1 MHYFFLGSRNILLKV
16 VEVSRKIQDRI
27 IFERVSLSA
36 SKGELTTITGP
47 SGSGKTTLLRC
58 IMGIDQPDSG
68 TISLAGEVFSSY
80 PTRQRREFRLKNIGV
95 VDQENRLIEDL
106 NCRDNIRLIA
116 EMSGGGRKQSFD
128 TSKRILERLNMEEYG
143 NRYPGSLSGGERQRI
158 SIGCALANTP
168 SIIAADE
175 PTSSLDDEAAD
186 TVLHLFL
193 DLARQFQIPVLL
205 VTHDY
210 RVRNY
215 ASAEYNFGRF
225 GVPR

>member
-1 MHYFFLGSRNILLKV
+1 MEI
-16 VEVSRKIQDRI
+16 
-27 IFERVSLSA
+27 A
-36 SKGELTTITGP
+36 
-47 SGSGKTTLLRC
+47 
-58 IMGIDQPDSG
+58 
-68 TISLAGEVFSSY
+68 
-80 PTRQRREFRLKNIGV
+80 TR
-95 VDQENRLIEDL
+95 D
-106 NCRDNIRLIA
+106 
-116 EMSGGGRKQSFD
+116 
-128 TSKRILERLNMEEYG
+128 
-143 NRYPGSLSGGERQRI
+143 LSGGERQRI